1 MKQRLAQIKS
11 QEQIKDQEPL
21 TLAFDDN
28 LETGFQLATFQGPLC
43 AEPVEGMAY
52 FVEDLT
58 LDREGIEQEQGVC
71 AQFGTVVRTSWDRCR
86 RRNRSAP
93 ACPPLPWLRRVGR
106 YPGSDGQRSNVE
118 RRPTRLTDHRGYEA
132 EFFHS
137 ISGISDMIW
146 ALMTSQYPTGPLT

>member
-1 MKQRLAQIKS
+1 MITSSGRLKQQLAQIKS

-86 RRNRSAP
+86 RRNRILLVPRCLGYVELGGTLVATVNSAM
-93 ACPPLPWLRRVGR
+93 LNE
-106 YPGSDGQRSNVE
+106 NV
-118 RRPTRLTDHRGYEA
+118 LD
-132 EFFHS
+132 
-137 ISGISDMIW
+137 
-146 ALMTSQYPTGPLT
+146 